1 MLRRVYEYVKDDEFR
16 FTVYND
22 RVHIVKYKKILS
34 LTSDFILIDV
44 FDKKI
49 SIKGS
54 NLILN
59 KMLDSEVLIIGFV
72 SKIEVLYE

>member
-22 RVHIVKYKKILS
+22 RVHIVNYKKILS

-54 NLILN
+54 NLVLN
-59 KMLDSEVLIIGFV
+59 KMLDSEVLIIGLV

>member
-22 RVHIVKYKKILS
+22 RVHIVNYKKILS
-34 LTSDFILIDV
+34 LTGDFILIDV

-54 NLILN
+54 NLVLN
-59 KMLDSEVLIIGFV
+59 KMLDSEVLIIGLV